1 VSAQND
7 AQHVKLADLVA
18 DGRAAPCQA
27 PIEAA
32 GQPGRTFPLRLR
44 KVLAKAAIAASRN
57 GRIAMCRR
65 ATFVMPESECP
76 PHHEPTGT
84 ISGLQVAPH
93 FPKVLLR
100 RTEWLGAARV

>member
-57 GRIAMCRR
+57 GRIAIVSACDFRDAR
-65 ATFVMPESECP
+65 KRVPTSLRTDR
-76 PHHEPTGT
+76 HHIRFT
-84 ISGLQVAPH
+84 S
-93 FPKVLLR
+93 
-100 RTEWLGAARV
+100 RTAFS